1 VKSVPD
7 WIDTVIR
14 SFIFLAALFFMT
26 KILGKK
32 QISELSFFE
41 YISGITIGSIAG
53 EAITGLENSIF
64 QGLLSIAIF
73 ILITLFVDYLALK
86 SKTVRDLVDGR
97 GTVLIKD
104 GKVLEE
110 NLKKE
115 KYTIDEL
122 SALLRQKD
130 IYRVADV
137 EFAVLEPRG
146 TISALLKKEYRPL
159 TPKDL
164 QMKVANEKE
173 PQTIIMD
180 GQIVD
185 EALRSAGKSRG
196 WLHTELAKLELT
208 LDNVFIGQVDSYGE
222 LTVDIYDDKMQSPSP
237 AQRPLL
243 LATLKKTQADLE
255 IFSLETQD
263 EVSKSMYEKNAKLLQ
278 ETIDKLTPYL
288 TS

>member
-1 VKSVPD
+1 MPE
-7 WIDTVIR
+7 WFDTLIR
-14 SFIFLAALFFMT
+14 SFIFLSALFLMT
-26 KILGKK
+26 KLLGKK

-53 EAITGLENSIF
+53 EGITGLENSIIS
-64 QGLLSIAIF
+64 GLLAIVIF
-73 ILITLFVDYLALK
+73 TLITLAVDYLALK
-86 SKTVRDLVDGR
+86 SKTLRNIVDGR

-146 TISALLKKEYRPL
+146 NLSALLKKENRPL

-164 QMKVANEKE
+164 NMKVPTEKE
-173 PQTIIMD
+173 PQTVIMD
-180 GQIVD
+180 GNIID

-196 WLHTELAKLELT
+196 WLQTELEKLELT

-222 LTVDIYDDKMQSPSP
+222 LTVDIYDDKIQVPSP
-237 AQRPLL
+237 TQRPLL

-255 IFSLETQD
+255 IFSLETED
-263 EVSKSMYEKNAKLLQ
+263 PISKAMYTKNAKLVKSV
-278 ETIDKLTPYL
+278 IDKLTPYL
-288 TS
+288 GS

>member
-1 VKSVPD
+1 MPE

-53 EAITGLENSIF
+53 EAITGLENSII

-73 ILITLFVDYLALK
+73 SLITLLVDYLALK
-86 SKTVRDLVDGR
+86 SKTVRNLVDGR

-104 GKVLEE
+104 GKVLED

-146 TISALLKKEYRPL
+146 TLSALLKKEHRPL
-159 TPKDL
+159 TPKDIQL
-164 QMKVANEKE
+164 KVADEKE

-196 WLHTELAKLELT
+196 WLLTELAKLELT
-208 LDNVFIGQVDSYGE
+208 LENVFIGQVDSYGE
-222 LTVDIYDDKMQSPSP
+222 LTVDIYDDKMQVPSPSE
-237 AQRPLL
+237 RPLL
-243 LATLKKTQADLE
+243 LATLKKVQADLE
-255 IFSLETQD
+255 IFSLGTED
-263 EVSKSMYEKNAKLLQ
+263 EASKAMYIKNAKLVQ

-288 TS
+288 SS

>member
-1 VKSVPD
+1 MPG
-7 WIDTVIR
+7 WIDIFIR
-14 SFIFLAALFFMT
+14 SFVFLALLFFIT

-41 YISGITIGSIAG
+41 YVSGITIGSIAG
-53 EAITGLENSIF
+53 EAITGLEKNIYHGILAVLIF
-64 QGLLSIAIF
+64 GLV
-73 ILITLFVDYLALK
+73 TLLADILALK
-86 SKTVRDLVDGR
+86 SKSFRDIVEGR
-97 GTVLIKD
+97 GTVFIKD
-104 GKVLEE
+104 GKILEE

-130 IYRVADV
+130 IFRVADV

-146 TISALLKKEYRPL
+146 NLSTLLKKENRPL

-164 QMKVANEKE
+164 NMTMPNEKE
-173 PQTIIMD
+173 PQTVIMD
-180 GQIVD
+180 GSILD

-196 WLHTELAKLELT
+196 WLSTELEKLELT

-222 LTVDIYDDKMQSPSP
+222 LTVDIYDDKMQTPSP
-237 AQRPLL
+237 TQRPLL
-243 LATLKKTQADLE
+243 LATLKKVQADLE
-255 IFSLETQD
+255 IFSLGTED
-263 EVSKSMYEKNAKLLQ
+263 EASKAMYKKNAKLVQ
-278 ETIDKLTPYL
+278 DTIDKLTPYL

>member
-1 VKSVPD
+1 MSMPD
-7 WIDTVIR
+7 WIDTVVR

-53 EAITGLENSIF
+53 EVITGLESSII
-64 QGLLSIAIF
+64 QGLLAIVIF
-73 ILITLFVDYLALK
+73 SLITLLVDYLALK
-86 SKTVRDLVDGR
+86 SKTVRNLADGR

-146 TISALLKKEYRPL
+146 TLSALLKKEYRPL

-173 PQTIIMD
+173 PQTVIMD

-196 WLHTELAKLELT
+196 WLHIELAKLDLT

-222 LTVDIYDDKMQSPSP
+222 LTVDIYDDKMQTPTP
-237 AQRPLL
+237 NQRPLL

-255 IFSLETQD
+255 IFSLGTTD
-263 EVSKSMYEKNAKLLQ
+263 EKSKAMYEKNAKLVQ

>member
-1 VKSVPD
+1 MPE
-7 WIDTVIR
+7 WFDTIFR
-14 SFIFLAALFFMT
+14 SIIFLFALFLMT
-26 KILGKK
+26 KVLGKK

-53 EAITGLENSIF
+53 EAITGLEKSILS
-64 QGLLSIAIF
+64 GLIAIVIF
-73 ILITLFVDYLALK
+73 TLITLAVDYLALK
-86 SKTVRDLVDGR
+86 SKTLRNIVDGR

-146 TISALLKKEYRPL
+146 NLSALLKKENRPL

-164 QMKVANEKE
+164 HMVVPSEKE
-173 PQTIIMD
+173 PQTVIMD

-196 WLHTELAKLELT
+196 WLNTELEKLEVS

-222 LTVDIYDDKMQSPSP
+222 LTVDIYDDKLQVPSP
-237 AQRPLL
+237 TQRPLL

-255 IFSLETQD
+255 IFSLETED
-263 EVSKSMYEKNAKLLQ
+263 PISKTMYTKNAKIVQ
-278 ETIDKLTPYL
+278 NVIDKLTPYL
-288 TS
+288 GS